1 MPPPA
6 YNLFFK
12 QTKPRFL
19 RAKRPSWRSQ
29 KFKRK
34 SSEWLNELFSKG
46 NFSISEDFG
55 INLQHRS
62 KESRAG
68 STEEDVKVDG
78 MGAIRLQEHIKA
90 FLNLIMYFFLKE
102 TCK

>member
-6 YNLFFK
+6 HNLFFK

-34 SSEWLNELFSKG
+34 ASEWLIELFSKG
-46 NFSISEDFG
+46 DFQFQKTLVQICSIC
-55 INLQHRS
+55 S

-68 STEEDVKVDG
+68 SKEEDVKVDG
-78 MGAIRLQEHIKA
+78 MGAIRLKEHKFNP
-90 FLNLIMYFFLKE
+90 FLSNNVSFPLGNM
-102 TCK
+102 